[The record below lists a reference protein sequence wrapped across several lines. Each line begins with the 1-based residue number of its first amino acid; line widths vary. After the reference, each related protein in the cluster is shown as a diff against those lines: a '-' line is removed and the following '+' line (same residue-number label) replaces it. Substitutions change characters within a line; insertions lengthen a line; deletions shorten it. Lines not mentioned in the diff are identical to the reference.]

1 MAPFAPR
8 NTATICLDGTNFNI
22 LHSYLS
28 AMKDLDD
35 WFRAGTEVV
44 DVSRF
49 FGPGHDIVRTR
60 YGIFNMVFEYE
71 GNSLTVPIEGHN
83 LYLRGFSNEHGD
95 FELDFGKDPKFIHD
109 KRFTVLD
116 IGVNYHD
123 LLDDTLERTPTG
135 MWAMRRAV
143 GELCNYKG
151 GSAKPIGPSVGAL
164 AIHISEAAR
173 SGVVHSF
180 ICRSI
185 VDLNLSRLREKDSSF
200 G

>member
-1 MAPFAPR
+1 
-8 NTATICLDGTNFNI
+8 
-22 LHSYLS
+22 
-28 AMKDLDD
+28 MKDLDD